1 MGSREE
7 EDGQQYFGLS
17 LREMVYQYK
26 WQMLVLF
33 KCLLLQP
40 KVGLAWQSIRWVHT
54 NANDR

>member
-1 MGSREE
+1 
-7 EDGQQYFGLS
+7 
-17 LREMVYQYK
+17 MVYQYK